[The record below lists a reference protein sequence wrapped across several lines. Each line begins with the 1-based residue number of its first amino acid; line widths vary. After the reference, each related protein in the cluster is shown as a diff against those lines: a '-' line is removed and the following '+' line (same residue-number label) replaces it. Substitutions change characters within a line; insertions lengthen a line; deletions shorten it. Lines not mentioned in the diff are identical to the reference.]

1 MRSPGRL
8 ASEQMAALVFP
19 DSEEPEARP
28 RVGPGAAAGAVD
40 AVGASAAGAG
50 TAAETVGSREGR
62 GVGDG
67 REDGREEERAACG
80 DAAGAVGRSVV
91 FAGAVGME
99 IAVSPIDGTGRAGAL
114 PAASVRSRES
124 SESTAELC
132 AGRSRHPAI
141 TNIDKGI
148 QSAVMCRTLKRC
160 MPSRRL
166 HGSCRM
172 VTTIVDGEM
181 TNPIPQ

>member
-8 ASEQMAALVFP
+8 ASEQMAAFVLP
-19 DSEEPEARP
+19 DSEVPEARP
-28 RVGPGAAAGAVD
+28 RVGPGAVAGAVD
-40 AVGASAAGAG
+40 GAGASTTGAGA
-50 TAAETVGSREGR
+50 AVETVGSRGGR
-62 GVGDG
+62 RVG
-67 REDGREEERAACG
+67 DGREEERAAWG
-80 DAAGAVGRSVV
+80 KVAGAVGRSGV
-91 FAGAVGME
+91 FAEAVGME
-99 IAVSPIDGTGRAGAL
+99 IAVSPIEGAGRAGSL

-132 AGRSRHPAI
+132 AVRSRHPAI
-141 TNIDKGI
+141 TNTNKGM

-160 MPSRRL
+160 LPSRRFL
-166 HGSCRM
+166 SSCRM